1 MRFAIFG
8 LAFAAFAATAHAQAP
23 SGIPQ
28 DASTFDRELS
38 ARFQYPPPEPS
49 PTEIADQGAGQ
60 IADATYFTQFPDF
73 DRAYTPAARRQARR
87 LASRLESD
95 AARLS
100 HEQFVLRVAEI
111 AALAD
116 NGHTA
121 IGENAFRKNTPRLPL
136 RTFLFADGLYILRA
150 TPENAD
156 LLGAR
161 IEAIDGHRI
170 EDVFRQIRRYH
181 GGAEAYR
188 RISLLPMLESPAL
201 LQAAGVGHEQD
212 ALTLSGVTA
221 QGQPFERRI
230 VAEQRDRSAPVSS
243 TGRTLYPTA
252 PDDRMRSFLSDVPEL
267 PIYLH
272 SRQSLFWIEPTPR
285 DGLYVSV
292 AHNDNTDDVPIATF
306 LDGALN
312 RIRTDHPRFVVLD
325 MRMNGGGDF
334 TKTYTF
340 AHALPSAAGGA
351 PIYVLTSA
359 WTFSAAITTVGALK
373 QEGGNQVHIVGEP
386 VGDRLRF
393 WAEGGQFALPNSFLT
408 VGYAAGRYVYDGA
421 CRDIRICS
429 WLGYRYPV
437 RVLTLAPEIN
447 APLTFAAYRQNR
459 DPAMEAV
466 LAREAR
472 SGSTA
477 RTH

>member
-1 MRFAIFG
+1 MRFAVLG
-8 LAFAAFAATAHAQAP
+8 LAFAALAALAHAQTPA
-23 SGIPQ
+23 GIPQ
-28 DASTFDRELS
+28 DASTFDREFS
-38 ARFQYPPPEPS
+38 ARFQYPPPEPL
-49 PTEIADQGAGQ
+49 PAEIAEQGTGQ
-60 IADATYFTQFPDF
+60 IADATYFAQFPNF
-73 DRAYTPAARRQARR
+73 DRAYTPAARQQARR
-87 LASRLESD
+87 LADRLRSD
-95 AARLS
+95 AGRLS

-121 IGENAFRKNTPRLPL
+121 IGENAFRKNTSRLPV
-136 RTFLFADGLYILRA
+136 RTFLFADGLYLLRA
-150 TPENAD
+150 TPANAD

-161 IEAIDGHRI
+161 IDAIDGHRV

-181 GGAEAYR
+181 GGEDAYR

-201 LQAAGVGHEQD
+201 LQAAGIAREHD
-212 ALTLSGVTA
+212 ALTLRGVTA
-221 QGQPFERRI
+221 QGAPFERRI
-230 VAEQRDRSAPVSS
+230 IAEQRDRGAPVSS
-243 TGRTLYPTA
+243 TGRTVYPTG
-252 PDDRMRSFLSDVPEL
+252 PDNPMRSFLSESDTL

-272 SRQSLFWIEPTPR
+272 GRQDLFWIEPTPA
-285 DGLYVSV
+285 DGLYVGV
-292 AHNDNTDDVPIATF
+292 GNNNDSDDLPIATF
-306 LDGALN
+306 LDSALN
-312 RIRTDHPRFVVLD
+312 RIRTEHPRFVVLD

-334 TKTYTF
+334 TKTYAF
-340 AHALPSAAGGA
+340 ARALPAAASGA

-373 QEGGNQVHIVGEP
+373 QEGGNQVHIVGAP

-408 VGYAAGRYVYDGA
+408 VGYAAGRYVYDDA
-421 CRDIRICS
+421 CRDTSICS

-437 RVLTLAPEIN
+437 RVSTLAPEIS
-447 APLTFAAYRQNR
+447 APLTFAAYREGR

-472 SGSTA
+472 SGSRA
-477 RTH
+477 RTR